1 MSETA
6 VLIIG
11 ISACAVVFASEG
23 KTWTTV
29 GFMFAAFIVWLANRG
44 VEEDE

>member
-23 KTWTTV
+23 RTWTTAA
-29 GFMFAAFIVWLANRG
+29 FAFAAFIVWLSNRG
-44 VEEDE
+44 VEENE